1 MHFDAFTS
9 LCELFAHRAAP
20 IAVSGVWQGLA
31 LAFALFLCM
40 KWTRSASAGMRFVLW
55 SIGFLAAAGLPL
67 APLVFS
73 LSSSDPAAAFAAT
86 APRGWF
92 QLDARWTLVL
102 AAVWLIASAARA
114 ADLVFHILRLC
125 RLWRSAVPAEI
136 SVLPRIGRRFKVC
149 STQWLDRPSVIGF
162 FAPRVLIPDWLLPRL
177 TPEELNQI
185 VLHEST
191 HLVRYDDWTNLLQKL
206 CLVLFPLNPSLW
218 WIDRQLAKEREM
230 ACDEAVVRITK
241 APRAYA
247 ACLASLAERGV
258 ARRREA
264 LSLGAWQRRS
274 ELASRVHRILR
285 GHPGL
290 SPAAAGLLLGAFG
303 CGLLVVTFEL
313 ARCPQLVAFV
323 PTTEATPNVL
333 AGNSSAVLGDAV
345 YSTNPKR
352 TMLTPGAHLIQ
363 TRAEIP
369 AALIAKPFATS
380 RTARRTHAEGM
391 LRAAA
396 SEPDA
401 ALGVIET
408 HQVIESRVNS
418 DAPSQVIVF
427 TAWEQIET
435 RGPASRTTVAD
446 YETQPA
452 TNADTS
458 TQAAAS
464 TTANKLAAGSV
475 QHRAT
480 VTQLILR
487 VIPTNSNTSQPIAI
501 PLGWFVI
508 QL

>member
-1 MHFDAFTS
+1 MHFTGLFDS
-9 LCELFAHRAAP
+9 FAHAAAP
-20 IAVSGVWQGLA
+20 VAVTGLWQGLA
-31 LAFALFLCM
+31 IALALALCLQI
-40 KWTRSASAGMRFVLW
+40 TRRLSAGQRFLLW
-55 SIGFLAAAGLPL
+55 SGGFLAAAGLPL

-73 LSSSDPAAAFAAT
+73 LNSGHSAAGSAGT
-86 APRGWF
+86 APQGWF
-92 QLDARWTLVL
+92 QLDARWSLVL
-102 AAVWLIASAARA
+102 LSLWLIAASVRTV
-114 ADLVFHILRLC
+114 DLASHMIRLY
-125 RLWRSAVPAEI
+125 RLWRSAVPVNVAT
-136 SVLPRIGRRFKVC
+136 SLQRKRSFRVC
-149 STQWLDRPSVIGF
+149 STHWLDRPSVIGF

-177 TPEELNQI
+177 APEELNQI

-191 HLVRYDDWTNLLQKL
+191 HLARYDDWTNLLQKL

-230 ACDEAVVRITK
+230 ACDETVVRITQ

-247 ACLASLAERGV
+247 ACLASLAERGL

-274 ELASRVHRILR
+274 ELVSRIHRILR
-285 GHPGL
+285 DHPGL
-290 SPAAAGLLLGAFG
+290 PPAAARLLLGAFG

-323 PTTEATPNVL
+323 PAVERAQSVPP
-333 AGNSSAVLGDAV
+333 AGSASAQFGDAV
-345 YSTNPKR
+345 YPANPR
-352 TMLTPGAHLIQ
+352 LETLTPGARMVQ
-363 TRAEIP
+363 TKAVMP
-369 AALIAKPFATS
+369 AASIPKPFAG
-380 RTARRTHAEGM
+380 RDHAKVRAEGE

-401 ALGVIET
+401 VLGVIET

-418 DAPSQVIVF
+418 DAPQQVIVF
-427 TAWEQIET
+427 TAWEQIDP
-435 RGPASRTTVAD
+435 RGSASRTTVAD

-464 TTANKLAAGSV
+464 TTANKLAAGSL

-487 VIPTNSNTSQPIAI
+487 VVPTDSNTSQPIAI